1 MRPSRTRYLAGLG
14 LALTTVLLLVLAAGA
29 LGIVGAGGAPDRPF
43 LAVPAVLVLG
53 TVAARLRP
61 AAMAVALLATASA
74 QSVVAFGSAV
84 AVRAGA
90 GEYAGASVVD
100 VLGVSAMFV
109 ALFVGAAWLFHRAD
123 VTTAPADQ
131 S

>member
-1 MRPSRTRYLAGLG
+1 MRSSRTRYLAGLG
-14 LALTTVLLLVLAAGA
+14 LAVTTALLLVLAAGA
-29 LGIVGAGGAPDRPF
+29 LGNVGACGAPDRPF
-43 LAVPAVLVLG
+43 LAVPLVLLLG
-53 TVAARLRP
+53 SLAARLRP
-61 AAMAVALLATASA
+61 GAMAVALLATASV

-84 AVRAGA
+84 AVRLGA
-90 GEYAGASVVD
+90 GEYAGASAVD

-123 VTTAPADQ
+123 VVAVPADQ